1 MTSATGVAIDKDGL
15 MYVADGANI
24 RTIDEPGIIR
34 TIIGSQDSPRHWV
47 PLPCYQAVNASE
59 VGQTLVQIAVIVN
72 LLWYFDILDELCF
85 SQSCQEK
92 LFLHCF
98 RHI

>member
-1 MTSATGVAIDKDGL
+1 MVSATGVAIDKDGL

-24 RTIDEPGIIR
+24 RTIDELGVIR

-59 VGQTLVQIAVIVN
+59 V
-72 LLWYFDILDELCF
+72 
-85 SQSCQEK
+85 SEK
-92 LFLHCF
+92 SL
-98 RHI
+98 R